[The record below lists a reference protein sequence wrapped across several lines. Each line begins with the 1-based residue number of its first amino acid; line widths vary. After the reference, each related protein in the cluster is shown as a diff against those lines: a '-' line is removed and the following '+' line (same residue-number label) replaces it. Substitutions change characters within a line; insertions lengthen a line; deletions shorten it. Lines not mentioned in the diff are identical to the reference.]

1 MTRGSSATLLVVA
14 ARLTPVLDGGRLS
27 LTRPACARGLDVR
40 SARRQ
45 RRRTVH
51 SAWYRS
57 ILSSPSGACSG
68 PEPGHDRCA
77 LAGSAVRNGRL
88 GPSRCDVPALREVPG
103 GDVPGSSR
111 WSCWNRATG
120 RRPELTPAPFPSRRQ
135 PWRRWP
141 RRGFED
147 RQIHGRQPPPT
158 QPADPL
164 RPARKPHRQ
173 MWRRAGH
180 EFGRSAG
187 PLPDN
192 PLRAQ
197 HHHGATAPVTTQMR
211 PPRRRP
217 ARPHAPPPAWPVR
230 QQEHPP
236 SGRAPDP

>member
-135 PWRRWP
+135 PMAAVATTGV
-141 RRGFED
+141 RG
-147 RQIHGRQPPPT
+147 
-158 QPADPL
+158 PADP
-164 RPARKPHRQ
+164 RPAAPPDP
-173 MWRRAGH
+173 AG
-180 EFGRSAG
+180 G
-187 PLPDN
+187 P
-192 PLRAQ
+192 
-197 HHHGATAPVTTQMR
+197 ATASTQ
-211 PPRRRP
+211 
-217 ARPHAPPPAWPVR
+217 APPTDVAPGWPR
-230 QQEHPP
+230 IRPQ
-236 SGRAPDP
+236 RRTAP